1 MKQTASVFITLVILA
16 LLAACQSPVPVFDI
30 QKAVEQTVEVG
41 LIEATETS
49 RQLTL
54 SVSPTKHETPAQTA
68 SATLTSPPT
77 QKPTKTPTLSPSP
90 SATYTVEPTDEAT
103 PVPYYGIPI
112 LPRASF
118 HHGHIAKRQ
127 SFCAE
132 EGVNL
137 SCESEYRRDSRGCYV
152 GMTCYDACGWYYSV
166 NTIPDDVGAEYG
178 SGPCW

>member
-1 MKQTASVFITLVILA
+1 MKQKASGLLSLVILG

-41 LIEATETS
+41 LMEATATS

-54 SVSPTKHETPAQTA
+54 SVSPTKIETPTQIAT
-68 SATLTSPPT
+68 STLTLTPT
-77 QKPTKTPTLSPSP
+77 QKPTETLTPSPSP
-90 SATYTVEPTDEAT
+90 STTYTGEPTDDAT

-118 HHGHIAKRQ
+118 HHGHISRRQ
-127 SFCAE
+127 GFCAE
-132 EGVNL
+132 EGMKL
-137 SCESEYRRDSRGCYV
+137 SCEAEYRTDYRGCYV